1 MPPNEQYTSAG
12 RRSPASIACTPKRLP
27 RDCWERAARKAR
39 EINPMNFAPV
49 HRLAQVMPDFAPT
62 RERLAVVT
70 TKYWGNQGVRLTVGF
85 LDNPD
90 SATRRKIL
98 QNLNAWERTANVQF
112 VETNANAQVRI
123 ARIPDGFWSYLG
135 TDIMDESIRPD
146 QPTMNLDAFTRFTED
161 SEYIR
166 VVRHEAGHTLG
177 FPHEHMRAEL
187 IELIDREK
195 AIDHFMRTQ
204 GWSRQEVINQVLTPL
219 EESSLLGTDNAEE
232 DSIMCYQI
240 SGDITVNGDPIN
252 GGTDITESDAA
263 FAGKIYPKPK
273 PLELGVRDREVGGVP
288 VANDALTIEVTPG
301 LTRINV
307 KRVG

>member
-1 MPPNEQYTSAG
+1 
-12 RRSPASIACTPKRLP
+12 
-27 RDCWERAARKAR
+27 
-39 EINPMNFAPV
+39 
-49 HRLAQVMPDFAPT
+49 
-62 RERLAVVT
+62 
-70 TKYWGNQGVRLTVGF
+70 
-85 LDNPD
+85 
-90 SATRRKIL
+90 
-98 QNLNAWERTANVQF
+98 
-112 VETNANAQVRI
+112 VETNTDAQVRI

-135 TDIMDESIRPD
+135 TDIMDESIGPNE
-146 QPTMNLDAFTRFTED
+146 QTMNLDAFTRFTED

-195 AIDHFMRTQ
+195 AIDHFMQTQ

-273 PLELGVRDREVGGVP
+273 
-288 VANDALTIEVTPG
+288 TPRTLSHDHEKAG
-301 LTRINV
+301 RLICCAVSMLSDSQVLKFSLAV
-307 KRVG
+307 KRFFGTICLSATRPRPGKAGCI